1 MSGKVSL
8 DERRRLVAESLQVG
22 NPGNNA
28 RDLAGQGDPRTES
41 QIDRKSVV

>member
-8 DERRRLVAESLQVG
+8 DVRRRLVAESLQVG

-28 RDLAGQGDPRTES
+28 RDLAGHEKPAR
-41 QIDRKSVV
+41 RKAP